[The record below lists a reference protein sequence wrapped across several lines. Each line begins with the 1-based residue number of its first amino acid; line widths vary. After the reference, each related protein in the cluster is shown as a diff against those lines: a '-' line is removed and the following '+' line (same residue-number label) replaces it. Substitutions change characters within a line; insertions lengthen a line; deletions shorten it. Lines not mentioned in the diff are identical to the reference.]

1 MKTLRKVTVIATALA
16 VALNLAACTG
26 TTGSVAPD
34 NYSGATGNTTGTVN
48 DTAEGSSDKIQ
59 IVTTIFPEYDWV
71 MQVLGD
77 KADNAEVTML
87 LDNGVDLHSYQ
98 PSVDDIAKIGSCD
111 LFIYVGGESDEW
123 VEDILAAKTNPD
135 LKAINLLEVLGD
147 SVKEEEVVEGMEHEH
162 DHDHEDADHED
173 DEHEDADHEDHDH
186 EEEPEMDEHVWL
198 SLRNAGILVDA
209 IAEDLASIDSENAD
223 TYLANAA
230 AYNDELAKLDDAY
243 KEAVE
248 NASLNTIVVADRFPF
263 RYLVDDY
270 DLQYYAAFAGCSA
283 ESEASFD
290 TILFLSDKTKEIGTD
305 NILVIEGKDH
315 NVADTVAENA
325 GLGSDSVLVLDSLQ
339 STTSTDFANGTTY
352 LTVMQQNLEVLKEAL
367 N

>member
-26 TTGSVAPD
+26 TTGSVATD
-34 NYSGATGNTTGTVN
+34 NNSGATGNATGAVN

-71 MQVLGD
+71 MQVLSD

-162 DHDHEDADHED
+162 
-173 DEHEDADHEDHDH
+173 EDADHEDHDH

-209 IAEDLASIDSENAD
+209 IAENLASIDAENAD

-339 STTSTDFANGTTY
+339 STTSTDFANGVTY

>member
-34 NYSGATGNTTGTVN
+34 NNSGATGNTTGAVN

-71 MQVLGD
+71 MQVLSD

-162 DHDHEDADHED
+162 
-173 DEHEDADHEDHDH
+173 EDADHEDHDH

-209 IAEDLASIDSENAD
+209 IAKDLASIDSENAD

-339 STTSTDFANGTTY
+339 STTSTDFANGVTY